1 MFQTEARLVS
11 TQNCPTGCHILG
23 GHMAKVNINQVSQ
36 WHVGISLILF
46 KLVYYSLD
54 IYNLICH

>member
-11 TQNCPTGCHILG
+11 KQNCPTGCHILG

-36 WHVGISLILF
+36 WHVGISF
-46 KLVYYSLD
+46 DTV
-54 IYNLICH
+54 